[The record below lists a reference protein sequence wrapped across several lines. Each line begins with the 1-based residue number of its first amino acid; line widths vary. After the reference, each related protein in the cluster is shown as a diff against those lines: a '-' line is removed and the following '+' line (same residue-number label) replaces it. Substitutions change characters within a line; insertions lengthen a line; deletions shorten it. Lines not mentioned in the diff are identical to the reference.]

1 MKFLKVLREEI
12 LKNEQRLKECRREMV
27 KLPGGNLIKRS
38 KGSRVEYYL
47 CNRGNEIYLRKHE
60 LAIANDVMRRKV
72 LEREEY
78 MLQRNINRQKKL
90 FNSYEIVDHAKIQSQ
105 LPKSYQLY
113 QEAEPLFKP
122 GEHVTEADGSHFFRQ
137 SENEYKRDELV
148 NATYFGLKTRSK
160 SEAMIAETLYRNG
173 FSLYYEKRLFLA
185 DIYGN
190 PRTLYPDFTIP
201 IGRKDVI
208 YWEHKGLLDSD
219 EYVLRDAEKTRL
231 YHIND
236 IYPPFNMIITADRP
250 GGGLDN
256 EYLDYLVKG
265 FLGEIK
271 KNHFI
276 L

>member
-47 CNRGNEIYLRKHE
+47 CNRGAEIYLRKHE

-113 QEAEPLFKP
+113 QEALFKP
-122 GEHVTEADGSHFFRQ
+122 GEHVNEADGSQFFRQ

-173 FSLYYEKRLFLA
+173 FSLYYEKRLFLV

-219 EYVLRDAEKTRL
+219 EYV
-231 YHIND
+231 
-236 IYPPFNMIITADRP
+236 
-250 GGGLDN
+250 
-256 EYLDYLVKG
+256 DYLVKG